1 MTAELEGELADP
13 NERAVLRDAHEVQPL
28 NDLGSVREVPAHR
41 EEKIRRELAVGIDDH
56 VGVDARSFRVE
67 LVDEPVQGRALSAP
81 VGIVSLVDHRAVA
94 VGDRRGGVGA
104 VVSNDVDSETVGRVL
119 EAHQIRDSS
128 ADRLLLVVR
137 RHQHGKDGDVS
148 SGGGP
153 RHGAPWEKGHHGEKT
168 QIQRGQRHEQA
179 DRGGGECPFGRHVYG
194 PAAGGA
200 ATFIVTRA
208 LAVRLALAVSV
219 TVTLSLGGVT
229 RVTEKLWAPP
239 SPAVKVELGGSVES
253 RSLLVD
259 WSVGGL
265 SGATL
270 PERLLAVRGA

>member
-67 LVDEPVQGRALSAP
+67 LVDEPVHCRALSAP
-81 VGIVSLVDHRAVA
+81 VGIVSL
-94 VGDRRGGVGA
+94 
-104 VVSNDVDSETVGRVL
+104 
-119 EAHQIRDSS
+119 
-128 ADRLLLVVR
+128 
-137 RHQHGKDGDVS
+137 
-148 SGGGP
+148 
-153 RHGAPWEKGHHGEKT
+153 GH
-168 QIQRGQRHEQA
+168 
-179 DRGGGECPFGRHVYG
+179 P
-194 PAAGGA
+194 
-200 ATFIVTRA
+200 RA

-239 SPAVKVELGGSVES
+239 SPAVKV
-253 RSLLVD
+253 
-259 WSVGGL
+259 
-265 SGATL
+265 
-270 PERLLAVRGA
+270 